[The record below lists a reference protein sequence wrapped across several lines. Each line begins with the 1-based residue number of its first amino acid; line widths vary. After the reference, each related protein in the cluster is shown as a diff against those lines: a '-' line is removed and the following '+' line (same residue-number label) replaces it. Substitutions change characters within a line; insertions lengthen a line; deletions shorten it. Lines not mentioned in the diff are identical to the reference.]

1 MPPVSRTVFAFGIA
15 IAFVAIVLPSLSA
28 PLRRQFESRGVV
40 RGATTAPV
48 RPVPVRATQAL
59 LEPLTEFGA
68 PLPGLTA
75 AQSADFAAG
84 LGEFADLKGNAA
96 GLGPIF
102 NNRSCLA
109 CHGQP
114 AAGGGSGIRVTRFGR
129 TVNGEFDPMSLLGGS
144 LLQRTAIDPAAQEL
158 VPAEATAIA
167 QRQSTPLF
175 GLGLIEAIPDEAILN
190 NAERQRSLGLN
201 GVPSLVTDVVTGR
214 VRVGRFGW
222 KAQQAGILAF
232 SGDAYVN
239 EMGITNRLFPQEN
252 APNGDLA
259 LLARFDRVPD
269 PEDTPDPASGKSDI
283 DRSADFMRLLA
294 PPPLQRFTQN
304 ALQGRAVFEQAGC
317 SGCHTPQMTTGLHE
331 IQALSFRPVNL
342 YSDLLLH
349 DMGSLGDGIA
359 DGTAGPRDMK
369 TPPLWGLRA
378 SGPYLHDGRA
388 PTIDAAIQA
397 HEGEAAASRNLYRQL
412 TPTQR
417 QQLLEMLNTI

>member
-1 MPPVSRTVFAFGIA
+1 MRPVSRTVFAWGIA
-15 IAFVAIVLPSLSA
+15 AAFVALVLPSLSA

-40 RGATTAPV
+40 HRTPPV
-48 RPVPVRATQAL
+48 RPVAVRATQASI
-59 LEPLTEFGA
+59 EPLTVFGA
-68 PLPGLTA
+68 PLPGLNA
-75 AQSADFAAG
+75 AQEAAFAAG
-84 LGEFADLKGNAA
+84 LAEFNDIKNPGN

-102 NNRSCLA
+102 NNRSCVS

-114 AAGGGSGIRVTRFGR
+114 SVGGGSGIRVTRFGR
-129 TVNGEFDPMSLLGGS
+129 TTNGEFDALTHLGGS
-144 LLQRTAIDPAAQEL
+144 LLQQAAIDPLARET
-158 VPAEATAIA
+158 VPVEATVTAL
-167 QRQSTPLF
+167 RQSTPLY

-201 GVPSLVTDVVTGR
+201 GVPSLVTDVVTGQ

-222 KAQQAGILAF
+222 KAQEAGILAF

-252 APNGDLA
+252 APNGNAA
-259 LLARFDRVPD
+259 LLARFDRVAD

-283 DRSADFMRLLA
+283 DLSADFMRLLA
-294 PPPLQRFTQN
+294 PPPLQRFTQT
-304 ALQGRAVFEQAGC
+304 ALQGRGVFERAGC
-317 SGCHTPQMTTGLHE
+317 GGCHTPQMTTGLHA

-359 DGTAGPRDMK
+359 QGTAGPRDIK

-388 PTIDAAIQA
+388 QTVDAAIQA
-397 HEGEAAASRNLYRQL
+397 HEGEAAASRDRYRLL
-412 TPTQR
+412 TPIER
-417 QQLLEMLNTI
+417 QQLLEFLNTI